1 MFILM
6 INLFLFF
13 FLPLVVLF
21 LTKKRPIHQM
31 ILWTTI
37 VQAIALFARI
47 ILYPIAWTLSW
58 GIPFSDAISRSNFSN
73 WYSGSGMQLL
83 YLTGISI
90 VFTALAILCTA
101 LYRRKKEP
109 Q

>member
-1 MFILM
+1 MFILV

-13 FLPLVVLF
+13 LLPPLILF
-21 LTKKRPIHQM
+21 LTRRQPIHQM
-31 ILWTTI
+31 ILWTTV
-37 VQAIALFARI
+37 VQAIVLFVRI

-101 LYRRKKEP
+101 LYRRKKET